1 MKPKLKR
8 LGRKLLSVTTVLS
21 ILAALVCTP
30 ALTSLTADAGATI
43 NILTGRWGA
52 VAMEYLERG
61 IMRTIGSAAAHAEN
75 EAVADILTTTKKFLA
90 SPMSSTL
97 GDIRNMC
104 AQMNAKLDNI
114 ASMISN
120 NQNILENKLDAIT
133 EQTLKDNYS
142 NKKESLDRLKNVY
155 ANVINLFHKL
165 NEKAQAVDLDK
176 PDTINE
182 LRKAYD
188 DLNDIYDV
196 ANGITTHTG
205 LEFNF
210 STDADT
216 IAGLI
221 SAYPYSAKVDYNY
234 DPSDKSVWDESNK
247 SDVPTMIDY
256 YYQSL
261 KYSDAFDHEY
271 YRDMS
276 AQYTYAAGVV
286 SNYLEAYNLYVSYA
300 AQLIYSGQVSDL
312 TSDRD
317 KQKEVD
323 RLWDGYNQKCYVL
336 LRALSQMMDGYDSK
350 LSGAMRE
357 YDINTTI
364 HFDNIKESIL
374 GSGYSEDSA
383 FGKNDP
389 KTSNRN
395 KTSNRMQAYQL
406 RPFGSTKA
414 YALRKSN
421 SSQKAIYMQELSYY
435 AFDYRVSSP
444 PWYQNECN
452 GYTCDYY
459 NLMKS
464 GATSPTGWN
473 TLTSNSDL
481 NGLVNNAA
489 FEKVYST
496 AGSDSNIV
504 KYLKLHNINSDLPK
518 MDSSNPYTLS
528 SKYEWNPNSSD
539 WVGNWDIDM
548 LFFDITSLK
557 KGSSMSSQQYDMDD
571 DQKKF
576 SGKEVSIFY
585 TGEPQVAVYLPQNG
599 GAQYQYSA
607 VDYKGKAASAN
618 GGRNVFKSGGTV
630 TLRIKPDEGKY
641 IKSLRLCDRFVYDED
656 HSKGTLTQYVSDNED
671 NGDALYKAD
680 CGLYPDSDGYYT
692 FKINVPF
699 RDGSVILDL
708 ADIPAKLHT
717 VTLAESEDVVSG
729 DQYDKD
735 GGILLFSNFSGESSK
750 NVNAGDTVSTAV
762 IPYTGYTCKG
772 LEIKD
777 ASGKTY
783 SYSKTDSSE
792 YYSIVHGQNN
802 FSFTMPDT
810 DVTVKAVYEKGYN
823 VELIHSILYPNAVM
837 HFINENGTV
846 DDNDTIRT
854 YIPGD
859 RVNIE
864 ATAIN
869 GHVVSEITVSDLT
882 NRNYVPCDMTENGVS
897 FVMPAGNVRVETK
910 TQKEVVGTYLVGTAE
925 GSEVSF
931 DFLNDD
937 DTVRNVPTILAEEGE
952 TVRFTAIGEIPEN
965 YELNVSAQA
974 ENAGAVEVTDNGDQ
988 TYSLTMPA
996 SNVTITGALI
1006 DAPERHTAT
1015 IVNFVN
1021 GTASFSKDKEVLTVK
1036 AEPYEYVNFYV
1047 TTDRN
1052 NCFKSLKVTDSKG
1065 KDVSYQK
1072 SAYNVIDGDKIIYSL
1087 KFQMEKSDIT
1097 IEGEMTESLVVTP
1110 DSSKFVYN
1118 DSGEAIAYIE
1128 IADYLANHEYS
1139 KEAVRIPSYANTIE
1153 GRFVYDETH
1162 FPTHLKVVGET
1173 TGTVFYDSD
1182 QDATKT
1188 TFLVHT
1194 QDLTQFGENLIVI
1207 PSFGSTEDTEPVS
1220 IGIRTYQELASFS
1233 ENLRHNYSEYKNAN
1247 VWLENNII
1255 ASQAD
1260 GTWVTSIGTEEQP
1273 FEVTFD
1279 GKGYAVIGLR
1289 VKISENGGLFGCIGE
1304 NGLVK
1309 DLIVADC
1316 DFTQTSK
1323 TAGGIAAINN
1333 GTIDHCISGVNAN
1346 SGKVIYSLG
1355 GDGSMANQYNSYVNG
1370 NTSGGI
1376 AGVNNGTITGSRSSA
1391 AVVGSDCGGIVCT
1404 NKGTIYGCANNG
1416 STGKDS
1422 VTVKRCGGIAVEN
1435 NGTIA
1440 SSYNS
1445 GKENCS
1451 AATPA
1456 QMGSVVV
1463 DNCSS
1468 DVHDVFYVNSG
1479 TTAAYVSGTAPL
1491 TNAECTLMT
1500 INDMLDPA
1508 FADTLN
1514 SVTDDTVTWKTVA
1527 VNSTYLNKGFPVVV
1541 GPFLVNRTIDTGSNI
1556 SLSGLMH
1563 SSMKAVYSPLTSGS
1577 AALDTMYSAAP
1588 DGYSLEAYDITVT
1601 DESGNVIPAGMWC
1614 AGVQISVPVD
1624 DENSK
1629 IIIIDSDGEAQIITP
1644 DRIEG
1649 GKAVFSVAE
1658 PVAFAVAKTTS
1669 SGSNYDNNDGQ
1680 STTATGDS
1688 NIPVTAATGDSS
1700 IPVTAAAVMLVISA
1714 AVMLAARKKRE
1725 HE

>member
-1 MKPKLKR
+1 MKKKLM
-8 LGRKLLSVTTVLS
+8 RKICSVFTVLS
-21 ILAALVCTP
+21 ILASVIIVP
-30 ALTSLTADAGATI
+30 VSTSMTANAGTVT
-43 NILTGRWGA
+43 NIITGKWGA
-52 VAMEYLERG
+52 IAMEYLERG
-61 IMRTIGSAAAHAEN
+61 IMRTIGSAAAHTEN
-75 EAVADILTTTKKFLA
+75 EVVADILTTTKKFLS
-90 SPMSSTL
+90 SPMSNTL
-97 GDIRNMC
+97 GDIKRMC
-104 AQMNAKLDNI
+104 DQMNKKLDNI
-114 ASMISN
+114 ANMISN
-120 NQNILENKLDAIT
+120 NQNILESKLDAIT

-142 NKKESLDRLKNVY
+142 NKKDTLDRVKNVY

-165 NEKAQAVDLDK
+165 NEKAQLVDLNK

-188 DLNDIYDV
+188 DLNEIYDV

-221 SAYPYSAKVDYNY
+221 SAYPYSAEIDYNV
-234 DPSDKSVWDESNK
+234 DPSDKSVWNESGK

-300 AQLIYSGQVSDL
+300 AQLIYSGQVSGL

-323 RLWDGYNQKCYVL
+323 RLWDGYNKKCYVL

-350 LSGAMRE
+350 LSGTMRE

-364 HFDNIKESIL
+364 HFDNIKESVK
-374 GSGYSEDSA
+374 GSGYSEESG
-383 FGKNDP
+383 FGRNDLQ
-389 KTSNRN
+389 TSNRN

-421 SSQKAIYMQELSYY
+421 SSQKAIYMQELTYY
-435 AFDYRVSSP
+435 AFDYRVSTP

-481 NGLVNNAA
+481 NGFVNNTA

-496 AGSDSNIV
+496 AGNDSNIV
-504 KYLKLHNINSDLPK
+504 KYLNLHNIKSDLPK
-518 MDSSNPYTLS
+518 MDSNNPYTLS
-528 SKYEWNPNSSD
+528 SKYDWNPNSSD
-539 WVGNWDIDM
+539 WIGNWDIDM
-548 LFFDITSLK
+548 LFFDITTLK
-557 KGSSMSSQQYDMDD
+557 KGSSMSSQQFDMDD
-571 DQKKF
+571 DQDKF

-585 TGEPQVAVYLPQNG
+585 TGEPQVAVYLPSNG

-607 VDYKGKAASAN
+607 IDYKGNAASAN
-618 GGRNVFKSGGTV
+618 GGRNVFRSGGTI

-656 HSKGTLTQYVSDNED
+656 HSKGTLTQYVSDNEED
-671 NGDALYKAD
+671 GDALYKAD

-735 GGILLFSNFSGESSK
+735 GGILSFSNFSGKDSNK
-750 NVNAGDTVSTAV
+750 FNTGDTVSVAV
-762 IPYTGYTCKG
+762 IPYTGYLCTG

-783 SYSKTDSSE
+783 DYSKTDSSE

-802 FSFTMPDT
+802 FTFTMPDT

-823 VELIHSILYPNAVM
+823 VELIHSILYPNAVV
-837 HFINENGTV
+837 HFINGNGTV
-846 DDNDTIRT
+846 DDTDTIRT
-854 YIPGD
+854 YMPGD

-897 FVMPAGNVRVETK
+897 FVMPAGNVRVETR
-910 TQKEVVGTYLVGTAE
+910 TQKEVMGTYLVGTAE

-931 DFLNDD
+931 NFLNND
-937 DTVRNVPTILAEEGE
+937 DTVRNVPTIQAEEGE
-952 TVRFTAIGEIPEN
+952 TVRFKAIGEIPDG
-965 YELNVSAQA
+965 YELYVSAQA
-974 ENAGAVEVTDNGDQ
+974 ENAYAVEVTDNGDM

-996 SNVTITGALI
+996 SNVTISGTVVA
-1006 DAPERHTAT
+1006 APERHTAT

-1021 GTASFSKDKEVLTVK
+1021 GTASFSMDKELLTVK
-1036 AEPYEYVNFYV
+1036 AEPYEYINFYV
-1047 TTDRN
+1047 TTDKN
-1052 NCFKSLKVTDSKG
+1052 NCFKTLKVTDSKG
-1065 KDVSYQK
+1065 NDVNFQK
-1072 SAYNVIDGDKIIYSL
+1072 SADNIIDGNTITYSIKI
-1087 KFQMEKSDIT
+1087 QMMRADIT

-1110 DSSKFVYN
+1110 DSDKFIYD

-1128 IADYLANHEYS
+1128 IADYLANKEYS
-1139 KEAVRIPSYANTIE
+1139 KDAVRLPSYATSFE

-1207 PSFGSTEDTEPVS
+1207 PSFDSTIKPEKTC
-1220 IGIRTYQELASFS
+1220 IKTYEQLVEFA
-1233 ENLRHNYSEYKNAN
+1233 ENVQKDNAVYGKAQ

-1255 ASQAD
+1255 APDDSSW
-1260 GTWVTSIGTEEQP
+1260 TVPIGTTDNS
-1273 FEVTFD
+1273 FNGVFD
-1279 GKGYAVIGLR
+1279 GRGYGIVGLN
-1289 VKISENGGLFGCIGE
+1289 VNSGDLGGLFGYIGE

-1309 DLIVADC
+1309 DLAVIDC
-1316 DFTQTSK
+1316 DFTAKSEY
-1323 TAGGIAAINN
+1323 AGGIAAVNN
-1333 GTIDHCISGVNAN
+1333 GTIDHCLSGINMDSSIRIYDKNNKRIDLNA
-1346 SGKVIYSLG
+1346 
-1355 GDGSMANQYNSYVNG
+1355 YNSYI
-1370 NTSGGI
+1370 SGTYCG
-1376 AGVNNGTITGSRSSA
+1376 GVAATNNGTIIGTRNGSY
-1391 AVVGSDCGGIVCT
+1391 VDGSYGGGIAYE
-1404 NKGTIYGCANNG
+1404 NNGTIYGCANNG
-1416 STGKDS
+1416 GVGRDS
-1422 VTVKRCGGIAVEN
+1422 VNTLYSGGIVCNN
-1435 NGTIA
+1435 NGVL
-1440 SSYNS
+1440 SCSYNS
-1445 GKENCS
+1445 GKPAGSPDHTNPPVLGMI
-1451 AATPA
+1451 AAVNNSDEISNVFCNSINNIPPIGKSSSTDPGDKITVMTNS
-1456 QMGSVVV
+1456 QMLE
-1463 DNCSS
+1463 SS
-1468 DVHDVFYVNSG
+1468 F
-1479 TTAAYVSGTAPL
+1479 
-1491 TNAECTLMT
+1491 
-1500 INDMLDPA
+1500 IQ
-1508 FADTLN
+1508 TLN
-1514 SVTDDTVTWKTVA
+1514 DVTDDRVQWDQKLIGTAKKTTYF
-1527 VNSTYLNKGFPVVV
+1527 NSSYPVIL
-1541 GPFLVNRTIDTGSNI
+1541 GSFLKDRTISFSNGI
-1556 SLSGLMH
+1556 TVSGLMH
-1563 SSMKAVYSPLTSGS
+1563 KSMNICYTPVSSGNDVYDALDSVSPLG
-1577 AALDTMYSAAP
+1577 LDDAYVVCCD
-1588 DGYSLEAYDITVT
+1588 DGNGTY
-1601 DESGNVIPAGMWC
+1601 IPADFWSSGLE
-1614 AGVQISVPVD
+1614 ISVPVQ
-1624 DENSK
+1624 DENVK
-1629 IIIIDSDGEAQIITP
+1629 IALMAPDGDVQIISP
-1644 DRIEG
+1644 DRIENG
-1649 GKAVFSVAE
+1649 NAFFSVSS
-1658 PVAFAVAKTTS
+1658 PVSFGIVKTTS
-1669 SGSNYDNNDGQ
+1669 SGANNDQNYQTEVPDSGERD
-1680 STTATGDS
+1680 TAVPA
-1688 NIPVTAATGDSS
+1688 IIS
-1700 IPVTAAAVMLVISA
+1700 ILILSA
-1714 AVMLAARKKRE
+1714 AIIFFARRKKIGE
-1725 HE
+1725 